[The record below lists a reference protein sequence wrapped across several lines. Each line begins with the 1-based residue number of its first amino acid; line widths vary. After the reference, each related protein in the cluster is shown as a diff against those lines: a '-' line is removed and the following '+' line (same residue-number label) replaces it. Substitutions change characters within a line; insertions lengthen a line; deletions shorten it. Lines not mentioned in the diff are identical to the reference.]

1 MLNWRD
7 DASPRDSAR
16 DSCAY
21 ILSAV
26 LLRICSPFKGEIVS
40 STLPYSKINM
50 ARSSTGTL
58 HQHTQ
63 GDICDAS
70 GQSCFPPRN
79 MVWLT
84 GKTRKRVT
92 NHFNLLTNNNNN
104 TTQGK
109 LRHWNGPRAV
119 RLGPRC
125 KHGMDCAGSCSQ
137 ECRLVDVA
145 ETCGQNGILYTGYL
159 RHLLW
164 TVLFRPRH

>member
-1 MLNWRD
+1 MFLAKHVLLVLNWRD

-40 STLPYSKINM
+40 STLPYCKINM

-70 GQSCFPPRN
+70 YFSPRN
-79 MVWLT
+79 MVVWLT
-84 GKTRKRVT
+84 AKTRKRVT
-92 NHFNLLTNNNNN
+92 NQYVPFQSLNQQQQQHN
-104 TTQGK
+104 TRQAWTLAWTPGCSSWSEMQT
-109 LRHWNGPRAV
+109 RHGLCW
-119 RLGPRC
+119 
-125 KHGMDCAGSCSQ
+125 
-137 ECRLVDVA
+137 
-145 ETCGQNGILYTGYL
+145 
-159 RHLLW
+159 
-164 TVLFRPRH
+164 